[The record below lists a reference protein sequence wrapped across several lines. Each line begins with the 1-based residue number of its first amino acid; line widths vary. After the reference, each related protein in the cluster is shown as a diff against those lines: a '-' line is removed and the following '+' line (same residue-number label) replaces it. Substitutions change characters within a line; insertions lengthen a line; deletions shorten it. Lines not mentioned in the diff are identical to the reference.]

1 MSQITK
7 TTGLLV
13 IGGGPGGYVAAI
25 RAGQLGVPTILV
37 EGDRLGGTCLNIGC
51 IPSKALIHAAEEF
64 DKARHYAGESALG
77 ISVQAPSIDIARTVV
92 WKDGIVSRLT
102 SGVRAAEEERRR
114 SGARLGHAAGR
125 QDRRGGDRRRWPPAH
140 PVREP
145 AAGRRLRAHAAALGA
160 VRRHRGLVHRG
171 AVARQHPEEAG
182 GGRRRLYRPGAGHRV
197 PQAGRGGGR
206 GGSAGPHPA
215 HLRRRA
221 DRRWRRR
228 SRAWAS
234 SCTWAARCWA

>member
-1 MSQITK
+1 M
-7 TTGLLV
+7 
-13 IGGGPGGYVAAI
+13 AAI

-125 QDRRGGDRRRWPPAH
+125 QDRRGGDRRWPPAH

-171 AVARQHPEEAG
+171 AVARQHPEKLVVVG
-182 GGRRRLYRPGAGHRV
+182 GGYIGLELGTVYRKLGAEVAVVEAQDRILPTYDAELTKPVAAALARMGIELHL
-197 PQAGRGGGR
+197 GR
-206 GGSAGPHPA
+206 
-215 HLRRRA
+215 
-221 DRRWRRR
+221 
-228 SRAWAS
+228 
-234 SCTWAARCWA
+234 RCWA